1 MDLFDFP
8 VASGR
13 TDTSSDAAET
23 MSIGVK
29 NLRRLV
35 YQAIHSAGHLG
46 LTTREIA
53 SVLGRKYSGVQPRTS
68 ELRDRNHILD
78 SGQRRK
84 QPGARC
90 KEIVW
95 IANEASPKT

>member
-8 VASGR
+8 VAAGR

-35 YQAIHSAGHLG
+35 Y
-46 LTTREIA
+46 
-53 SVLGRKYSGVQPRTS
+53 
-68 ELRDRNHILD
+68 
-78 SGQRRK
+78 
-84 QPGARC
+84 GAY
-90 KEIVW
+90 
-95 IANEASPKT
+95 NP